1 MTSSARW
8 ALHLVSL
15 GINSFQDTIW
25 TVAIC
30 GSQLIWGHEVAEETD
45 MEVAEVEEVDNVVG
59 GGKLS
64 SFVLLAFSMIMMLIM
79 ILLVL
84 V

>member
-1 MTSSARW
+1 M
-8 ALHLVSL
+8 
-15 GINSFQDTIW
+15 
-25 TVAIC
+25 
-30 GSQLIWGHEVAEETD
+30 AEETD

>member
-1 MTSSARW
+1 M
-8 ALHLVSL
+8 
-15 GINSFQDTIW
+15 
-25 TVAIC
+25 
-30 GSQLIWGHEVAEETD
+30 AEETD
-45 MEVAEVEEVDNVVG
+45 MEVAEVEEVDKVVG

-64 SFVLLAFSMIMMLIM
+64 SFVLLAFSIIMMLIM